1 MSLDLTA
8 VARFMTAHA
17 RLLDRL
23 RFDAL
28 TGDAEPRA
36 VLDALNGYRNPDG
49 GYGRGLE
56 PDLRAVESQP
66 AAAFHAFEVL
76 AELPGDIAAPDA
88 RTLADWLTTV
98 TCEDGGLPF
107 ALPVADPAA
116 CAPFWVDVD
125 PDVSSL
131 QITAIVA
138 THAHRVPALAGHPWL
153 DRATRYCLREID
165 ALGEAPHALVLSF
178 AVRLLDQ
185 MGETDRIRK
194 LGAFLPADGLVP
206 VAGGLPDETLHPLDF
221 APLPGR
227 PARELFAQTVIDAD
241 LDRLAAGRQDDGGW
255 VTDFASYSPAAAL
268 DWRGYTTVAAVGL
281 LRANGRA

>member
-1 MSLDLTA
+1 MSIDLTA

-28 TGDAEPRA
+28 TGDADPQA
-36 VLDALNGYRNPDG
+36 VLAALNGYRNPDG

-56 PDLRAVESQP
+56 PDLRAAESQP

-76 AELPGDIAAPDA
+76 AELPGDLAAPDA
-88 RTLADWLTTV
+88 RALADWLATV
-98 TCEDGGLPF
+98 TRDDGGLPF
-107 ALPVADPAA
+107 ALPVADPTA
-116 CAPFWVDVD
+116 CAPFWVEAD

-138 THAHRVPALAGHPWL
+138 THAHRIPALAGHPWL
-153 DRATRYCLREID
+153 DRATRYCLRAID
-165 ALGEAPHALVLSF
+165 ALGEQPHALVLSF
-178 AVRLLDQ
+178 AVRLLDRL
-185 MGETDRIRK
+185 GDANRIRK
-194 LGAFLPADGLVP
+194 LAQFVPPDGLLP
-206 VAGGLPDETLHPLDF
+206 VVGGLPDETLRPLDF
-221 APLPGR
+221 APFPGR
-227 PARELFAQTVIDAD
+227 PARDLFAADVVDAD

-268 DWRGYTTVAAVGL
+268 DWRGYTTVTAVGL